1 MNDLAVPTNDSNGYS
16 MFVQQ
21 NATSTDEQI
30 ALASNKNTEIFRIA
44 PSIIPLELDLNMFF
58 SETDL
63 PHVKAQSNGVRS
75 GYYSAAFLLQRIL
88 ADRLDVDPTEIEIAD
103 ISMKVLEDGTNRR
116 IAEIILTDE
125 LPNGSGF
132 VRFLYNDFQ
141 NILSEAMEPSN
152 MNSYLGKIHSQIHQT
167 KCDDACYD
175 CLKVYRNMNYHSLL
189 DWRLGLSML
198 RVMNDSTFVCGADG
212 NFNFVELQDWLAFA
226 KELRNGFAQS
236 FGFSHTAEIKGLP
249 TIKFGKNQ
257 KHIIMIVHP
266 FWDLRNIREA
276 NWLAETKA
284 EIDEYVAQSGGCISI
299 IDTFNLHRRPGWCYE
314 RLVIR

>member
-1 MNDLAVPTNDSNGYS
+1 M
-16 MFVQQ
+16 
-21 NATSTDEQI
+21 
-30 ALASNKNTEIFRIA
+30 
-44 PSIIPLELDLNMFF
+44 ELDLNMFF

-152 MNSYLGKIHSQIHQT
+152 MN
-167 KCDDACYD
+167 
-175 CLKVYRNMNYHSLL
+175 
-189 DWRLGLSML
+189 
-198 RVMNDSTFVCGADG
+198 
-212 NFNFVELQDWLAFA
+212 
-226 KELRNGFAQS
+226 
-236 FGFSHTAEIKGLP
+236 
-249 TIKFGKNQ
+249 
-257 KHIIMIVHP
+257 
-266 FWDLRNIREA
+266 
-276 NWLAETKA
+276 
-284 EIDEYVAQSGGCISI
+284 
-299 IDTFNLHRRPGWCYE
+299 
-314 RLVIR
+314 